1 MSIIISQSAYSFSK
15 LKNFLGGAHGR
26 ETSHY
31 QQAAIFELGA
41 MILQNMF
48 GALSFLRYQKVRST
62 LEF

>member
-1 MSIIISQSAYSFSK
+1 MPQERMPLFGSSAALHVSTTGHFHNS
-15 LKNFLGGAHGR
+15 LNFGTHRGAHGR

-48 GALSFLRYQKVRST
+48 G
-62 LEF
+62 